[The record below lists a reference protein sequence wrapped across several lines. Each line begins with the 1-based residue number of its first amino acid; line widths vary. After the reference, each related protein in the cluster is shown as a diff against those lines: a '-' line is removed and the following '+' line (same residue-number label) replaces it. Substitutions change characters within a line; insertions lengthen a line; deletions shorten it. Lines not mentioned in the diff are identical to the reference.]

1 MLLKPEKSLIYLTGF
16 MGSGKT
22 TVGNRLAEQ
31 LGYQFFDLDQLIESR
46 LTKSIARVF
55 QEDGALFFR
64 TVEAEILQEL
74 QHLRFA
80 VISLG
85 GGTILEPDNLAIVQ
99 STGYLVWL
107 FAEPN
112 VIWQRVAETER
123 RFLLA
128 GKKEAG
134 VPERSDAEIHGR
146 IIHLM
151 SVREPFYQSADCKV
165 ETTDRTIEEIINQIL
180 LELEK
185 IRIGEK
191 GDSYDKTL

>member
-1 MLLKPEKSLIYLTGF
+1 MLLKPEKSIIYLTGF

-46 LTKSIARVF
+46 LAKSINRVF
-55 QEDGALFFR
+55 EEDGALFFR
-64 TVEAEILQEL
+64 TVETDILQEL

-85 GGTILEPDNLAIVQ
+85 GGTILEPDNMDIVQ
-99 STGYLVWL
+99 NTGYLVWL
-107 FAEPN
+107 FAEPD
-112 VIWQRVAETER
+112 VIWQRVSETDR

-128 GKKEAG
+128 GKKQSG
-134 VPERSDAEIHGR
+134 IPERTDAEIHRR
-146 IIHLM
+146 IVHLM
-151 SVREPFYQSADCKV
+151 TVREPFYQSADCKI
-165 ETTDRTIEEIINQIL
+165 ETTDRTVEEIVSQIL

-191 GDSYDKTL
+191 GNSYDR